1 MTSKKLGA
9 NSTSQKPNSL
19 RRSRVLKRGKAWL
32 EPIAEQHFPFAWAAY
47 RRGVFNHIPDFPEG
61 LDAAEFTAR
70 LADTAL
76 TVARMGGEVLVALAD
91 TSKGEIPLALVTVEY
106 SDGKAFPHALWF
118 PEASYRNKLELGL
131 VLFIEL
137 KKQHLVLVTAKT
149 PKGQKSSDVKFFEH
163 LGKYGVLRRVGTI
176 HGYFGPDQNAVLFQS
191 VVANEQKRT
200 QDIGLPQEP
209 SGEIPGNSDPGVQ
222 PSEADAS

>member
-1 MTSKKLGA
+1 M
-9 NSTSQKPNSL
+9 
-19 RRSRVLKRGKAWL
+19 
-32 EPIAEQHFPFAWAAY
+32 
-47 RRGVFNHIPDFPEG
+47 
-61 LDAAEFTAR
+61 DAAEFTAR

-76 TVARMGGEVLVALAD
+76 TVARMNGEVLVALAN

-137 KKQHLVLVTAKT
+137 KKRHLVLVTAMT
-149 PKGQKSSDVKFFEH
+149 PKGEKSSDVKFFEH

-176 HGYFGPDQNAVLFQS
+176 HGYFGPDDNAVIFQS
-191 VVANEQKRT
+191 VVANGQKRT
-200 QDIGLPQEP
+200 QDIGLSQG
-209 SGEIPGNSDPGVQ
+209 SRGEISGDRDSGVQ
-222 PSEADAS
+222 PRTADPGQDDNDTGPDDH